1 MTCDICTISVS
12 VLSILVT
19 VLLCW
24 NIYSVIDV
32 RKHLEKINKLELS
45 IKELEK
51 VLEKKADKKLNV
63 PQDIDQR
70 GTPGI
75 SVDSNNSLR
84 PQ

>member
-24 NIYSVIDV
+24 NIYTVIDV

-51 VLEKKADKKLNV
+51 ALEKKANKKQNV
-63 PQDIDQR
+63 PHDIAQR
-70 GTPGI
+70 GTPG
-75 SVDSNNSLR
+75 N
-84 PQ
+84 

>member
-24 NIYSVIDV
+24 NIYTVIDV

-51 VLEKKADKKLNV
+51 ALENNANKKQNV
-63 PQDIDQR
+63 PHDIAQR
-70 GTPGI
+70 GTPG
-75 SVDSNNSLR
+75 N
-84 PQ
+84 

>member
-24 NIYSVIDV
+24 NIYTVIDV

-51 VLEKKADKKLNV
+51 ALENKANKKQNV
-63 PQDIDQR
+63 PHDIAQR
-70 GTPGI
+70 GTPG
-75 SVDSNNSLR
+75 N
-84 PQ
+84 

>member
-45 IKELEK
+45 IRELEK
-51 VLEKKADKKLNV
+51 ALEKKADKKQNV
-63 PQDIDQR
+63 PQDINQR
-70 GTPGI
+70 GIPG
-75 SVDSNNSLR
+75 N
-84 PQ
+84 